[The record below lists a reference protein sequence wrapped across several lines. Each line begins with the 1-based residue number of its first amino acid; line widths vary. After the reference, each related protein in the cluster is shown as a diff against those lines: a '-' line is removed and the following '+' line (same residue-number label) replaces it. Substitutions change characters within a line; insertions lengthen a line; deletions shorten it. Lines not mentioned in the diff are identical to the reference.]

1 MLPTPGPIED
11 SDELKARVDEALRGD
26 PDAWDELYLR
36 LRPRLFGLCLQRL
49 GNPDDAEDAVA
60 ETMLRAVK
68 GASSFRWRGGG
79 FDAWMFRICINVI
92 NDMGRVRER
101 RKALLVNDR
110 GVDMGAV
117 EERSVLIEEYAA
129 VRRAFDRLPDSE
141 RELLELRLIAGLT
154 SEEAA
159 HVLGRRPGAVRMA
172 QSRALSRLRAILEE
186 ESG

>member
-1 MLPTPGPIED
+1 MI
-11 SDELKARVDEALRGD
+11 A
-26 PDAWDELYLR
+26 
-36 LRPRLFGLCLQRL
+36 
-49 GNPDDAEDAVA
+49 
-60 ETMLRAVK
+60 
-68 GASSFRWRGGG
+68 
-79 FDAWMFRICINVI
+79 
-92 NDMGRVRER
+92 DMGRGRVR

-110 GVDMGAV
+110 CVDTGGV

-129 VRRAFDRLPDSE
+129 ERRAFDRLPDSE

-154 SEEAA
+154 SEETA